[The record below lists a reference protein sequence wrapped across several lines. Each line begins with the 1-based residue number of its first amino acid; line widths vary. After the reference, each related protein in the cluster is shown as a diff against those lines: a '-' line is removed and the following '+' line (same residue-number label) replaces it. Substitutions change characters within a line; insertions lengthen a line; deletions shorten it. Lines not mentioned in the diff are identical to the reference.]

1 MQAEASPNQSLQPFK
16 ESVECK
22 LVFSTKHPKS
32 ARQPTSQAPDSTHKS
47 CKSAQQGLIASHCP
61 FALPRQ
67 APDQAFAAPHQ
78 APASSHHPLQPLTQ
92 KLSNEA
98 PDSSH
103 KACESAQQ
111 GLIASHCP
119 LALSMVAP
127 SLLTRPL
134 LLPNKRPPRP
144 FTPCNHPPRD
154 MASPAAS
161 HAAVHVDDPH
171 APPPHQQVH
180 LGHTHLTMCSLNC
193 LMSDSNA

>member
-1 MQAEASPNQSLQPFK
+1 MQADASPYQSLQPFK
-16 ESVECK
+16 ESVGCK
-22 LVFSTKHPKS
+22 LVFSIKHPKS

-47 CKSAQQGLIASHCP
+47 
-61 FALPRQ
+61 
-67 APDQAFAAPHQ
+67 
-78 APASSHHPLQPLTQ
+78 
-92 KLSNEA
+92 
-98 PDSSH
+98 
-103 KACESAQQ
+103 CESAQQ

-144 FTPCNHPPRD
+144 FTPCNHPLRD
-154 MASPAAS
+154 MASLAAN

-171 APPPHQQVH
+171 APPLHQQVH
-180 LGHTHLTMCSLNC
+180 LGHTQLTMGSLNC